1 MDRGA
6 LSDEVTFEP
15 RPQWSDRVNQEL
27 LQITGKTAST
37 KTPSGVSRGV
47 CEELQEASAQR
58 RPEPERTGGE
68 ERSGLGNGMGA
79 ELWREHARPCR
90 PLRLFWVSFQVR
102 SGAWRVL
109 CRGVT

>member
-37 KTPSGVSRGV
+37 KTPSGVSRACV
-47 CEELQEASAQR
+47 RSCKKPALSAGLSLSGQAER
-58 RPEPERTGGE
+58 RGAGWGMGW
-68 ERSGLGNGMGA
+68 ERSSGRSTRGLVGHCDYFG
-79 ELWREHARPCR
+79 
-90 PLRLFWVSFQVR
+90 FR
-102 SGAWRVL
+102 SK
-109 CRGVT
+109 

>member
-37 KTPSGVSRGV
+37 KTPSGVSRACV
-47 CEELQEASAQR
+47 RSCKKPALSAGLSLSGQAER
-58 RPEPERTGGE
+58 R
-68 ERSGLGNGMGA
+68 GA
-79 ELWREHARPCR
+79 ERAGEWDG
-90 PLRLFWVSFQVR
+90 
-102 SGAWRVL
+102 SGALAGAREAL
-109 CRGVT
+109 